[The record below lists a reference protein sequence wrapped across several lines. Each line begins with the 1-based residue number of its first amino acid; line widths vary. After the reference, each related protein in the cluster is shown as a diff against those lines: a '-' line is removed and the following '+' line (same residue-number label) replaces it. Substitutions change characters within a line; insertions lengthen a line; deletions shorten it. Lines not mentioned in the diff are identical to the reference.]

1 MATYRSPPFGSLEV
15 YSYSNLSSH
24 RRAAAILIDRWC
36 SRAHGRHSLP
46 PQQFYLPSLSLR
58 VLVCHHNTRT
68 LQGLLGSCFK
78 TSRLKSVGRKLRQ
91 HLYSTAYGSP
101 LQPGLQQLQQRG
113 KALLSPT
120 LPAQSGSSAKPPP
133 PERGGDA
140 VKQSLCYPSVCGSW
154 LMPPQGYNTTPAP
167 QGVPGNKPPAPVA
180 APRTQTDVGV
190 AKA

>member
-1 MATYRSPPFGSLEV
+1 MIDGAAVPTGGTASHHSNFTCLHFRCVSWFATITLAHFKDSL
-15 YSYSNLSSH
+15 
-24 RRAAAILIDRWC
+24 A
-36 SRAHGRHSLP
+36 
-46 PQQFYLPSLSLR
+46 R
-58 VLVCHHNTRT
+58 VP
-68 LQGLLGSCFK
+68 